1 MKLASLAL
9 RNLFRN
15 TRRTLLTTA
24 AIGFGLALMLVV
36 ITLQKGSYAQLIDSG
51 VSAMAGHVVVQQPA
65 YQEEREQHL
74 LVEHADEIAAE
85 MQAAFPQR
93 TVAPRI
99 FLQGLITAPTGNVG
113 AGLSAVLPEPEAKV
127 SWFDDKLVKGEWLES
142 DRDIVLGRTMADTL
156 GVEIGDKLVYMGQHD
171 GKEMSSR
178 MFRVKGVFATGS
190 ADIDGFTAVIHLDA
204 ARALMNRPDVAH
216 QVTLHLSDAADADA
230 AAVTVRALPSVSKDL
245 AVLTWRQAV
254 PELIAYIQMDRS
266 SGDVMM
272 AVIALIVAMGVLNTV
287 LMSVLERTR
296 EFGVLLAIGLKPRQ
310 LARMVLFE
318 GLFTGL
324 IGATIG
330 LVGGALLS
338 YPLVANGLDLSSY
351 IGGESMETGGV
362 PMDALMRGAWD
373 PARSSIYI
381 ALAIVFTGL
390 AAAYPAWHVSRLQP
404 VDAMRQP

>member
-1 MKLASLAL
+1 MKLVSLAL

-24 AIGFGLALMLVV
+24 AIGFGLALMLFV
-36 ITLQKGSYAQLIDSG
+36 ITLQKGMYTQLVENG
-51 VSAMAGHVVVQQPA
+51 VSAMAGHVVVQQPG
-65 YQEEREQHL
+65 YQEQREEA
-74 LVEHADEIAAE
+74 LVVGNATEISTQ
-85 MQAAFPQR
+85 MQAAFPDA

-113 AGLSAVLPEPEAKV
+113 AGLSAVQPVAEAKV
-127 SWFDDKLVKGEWLES
+127 SWFDDKLVEGEWLDS

-156 GVEIGDKLVYMGQHD
+156 GVELGDKVVYMGQHD
-171 GKEMSSR
+171 GKEMASR

-190 ADIDGFTAVIHLDA
+190 ADIDGFTAVIHIDA
-204 ARALMNRPDVAH
+204 ARALMNRSDVAH
-216 QVTLHLSDAADADA
+216 QVTLHLADA
-230 AAVTVRALPSVSKDL
+230 AGADDAATTVRALPAVGESL

-310 LARMVLFE
+310 LSKMVLFE
-318 GLFTGL
+318 GLLTGL
-324 IGATIG
+324 MGATIG
-330 LVGGALLS
+330 LLLGGLLS
-338 YPLVANGLDLSSY
+338 YPLVAYGLDLSTY
-351 IGGESMETGGV
+351 VGGESMETGGV
-362 PMDALMRGAWD
+362 PMDSLMRGGWD
-373 PARSSIYI
+373 PVRSAIYFT
-381 ALAIVFTGL
+381 LAIVFTGL

-404 VDAMRQP
+404 VDAMR